1 MIGFRKLAILL
12 LLLGFVVSLS
22 AQRRAEVF
30 VLRGGNVIEGQ
41 LLRYEA
47 DSVMVVRVG
56 DQSELRLH
64 PADLRHD
71 RRTSEHHLMVGR
83 ARQTRSSGI
92 YNNIEVGLLDDG
104 SGFDA
109 NFYYYGPGVGLSYSM
124 GKMLRPSLGVG
135 GGAGAYIYGGEAL
148 LPIFAE
154 AQWTMGDRAV
164 TPVYRLRAG
173 YSLLLS
179 DNEDDFGIDDYQER
193 GGLFFNP
200 SIGLR
205 FPTRGGTD
213 LILSAGYHVA
223 RYYSHYKIA
232 DYEETTRTWFR
243 RLHFGFNIRF

>member
-1 MIGFRKLAILL
+1 MIRLRKSATLL

-47 DSVMVVRVG
+47 DSIMVVRVA
-56 DQSELRLH
+56 DRSELRIH
-64 PADLRHD
+64 PGDLRHD
-71 RRTSEHHLMVGR
+71 HRTSEHRSMVGR
-83 ARQTRSSGI
+83 ARQIRTSGI
-92 YNNIEVGLLDDG
+92 YTNIEVGLMDDG

-109 NFYYYGPGVGLSYSM
+109 DFYYYGPGVGLSYSM
-124 GKMLRPSLGVG
+124 GSMIRPSLGVG
-135 GGAGAYIYGGEAL
+135 GGVGVYHYGLEGL
-148 LPIFAE
+148 LPIFGE
-154 AQWTMGDRAV
+154 AQWTTGERGVA
-164 TPVYRLRAG
+164 PVYRLRLG

-179 DNEDDFGIDDYQER
+179 DNEDDFGADIYQER
-193 GGLFFNP
+193 GGLFVNP
-200 SIGLR
+200 SVGLR